1 MLTAAAVT
9 SPVSLQGQPAD
20 TALFAYFTGNGE
32 DGLRLARSHDGLA
45 WTPVAG
51 GRSFLTPSVGS
62 RLMRDPSIVQGP
74 DGMFHL
80 VWTTGWWDQGIAIA
94 HSKDLVTWTPQE
106 VLPVMAHEPTA
117 LNCWAPEIFFDEP
130 SGRYLVVWAT
140 TIPGRFPLTE
150 DSGNVHDGRQLNHR
164 LYMTSTRDFRTWSPT
179 RLFFDDGFNVI
190 DGVIVSLDGRHA
202 LVVKDETQ
210 HPVPRKNLR
219 VAFAAHAE
227 GPYGAACEPFTPE
240 WVEGPTA
247 LRFGDAWLI
256 YYDEYARKRYG
267 AVRTRD
273 FTTFENISDRLQ
285 VPAGMRHGTAF
296 NAPMSIAEGLH
307 SRF

>member
-1 MLTAAAVT
+1 MTRTRPIVLLPPLQPERRRFLTGAATMLTAAALT

-80 VWTTGWWDQGIAIA
+80 VWTTGWWDQGIGIA

-117 LNCWAPEIFFDEP
+117 GLRRSSSMSPRAATSWSGQPP
-130 SGRYLVVWAT
+130 SPGGFHARRIPAT
-140 TIPGRFPLTE
+140 TTMDD
-150 DSGNVHDGRQLNHR
+150 DSTIGC
-164 LYMTSTRDFRTWSPT
+164 T
-179 RLFFDDGFNVI
+179 
-190 DGVIVSLDGRHA
+190 
-202 LVVKDETQ
+202 
-210 HPVPRKNLR
+210 
-219 VAFAAHAE
+219 
-227 GPYGAACEPFTPE
+227 
-240 WVEGPTA
+240 
-247 LRFGDAWLI
+247 
-256 YYDEYARKRYG
+256 
-267 AVRTRD
+267 
-273 FTTFENISDRLQ
+273 
-285 VPAGMRHGTAF
+285 
-296 NAPMSIAEGLH
+296 
-307 SRF
+307 